1 MSKLNDGLDATTAGM
16 VAQLTSQIG
25 EFEARGWLMAAAKA
39 EELVCALY
47 DEAGVAVPEDRA
59 EGIASTMSI
68 DFERSDPH

>member
-1 MSKLNDGLDATTAGM
+1 MSKLNDSLDATAAGM

-25 EFEARGWLMAAAKA
+25 EFEARGWLMAAVKA

-47 DEAGVAVPEDRA
+47 GEAGVAVPKDRA

>member
-1 MSKLNDGLDATTAGM
+1 MLKLNDGLDATTAGM

-47 DEAGVAVPEDRA
+47 DEAGVTVPEDRA
-59 EGIASTMSI
+59 QGIASTMAI
-68 DFERSDPH
+68 DFERSESH